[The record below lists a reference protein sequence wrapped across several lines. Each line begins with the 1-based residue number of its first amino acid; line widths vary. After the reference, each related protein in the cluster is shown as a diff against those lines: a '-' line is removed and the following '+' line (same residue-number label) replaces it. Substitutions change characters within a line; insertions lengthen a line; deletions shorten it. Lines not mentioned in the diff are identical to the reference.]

1 MPRLCEASARL
12 RTILLPIVLFA
23 AACICQAQE
32 VHTIAIDTS
41 APAHP
46 FLHFWEKTFGSGRA
60 SLYSTLIIK
69 AVFKN

>member
-1 MPRLCEASARL
+1 MLRLCEASASL
-12 RTILLPIVLFA
+12 GTIFLPIVLFT
-23 AACICQAQE
+23 AACVCQAQE

-60 SLYSTLIIK
+60 SL
-69 AVFKN
+69 